1 MDNFNYVF
9 GYMMERAMTM
19 VAYCTLAAVVEKT
32 LKAER
37 EKVRAALGH
46 VRPQENWQDYYNLQ
60 QERLLAGGP
69 FACLFSPVAGYNSPA
84 SSPGSD
90 HGPVLL

>member
-19 VAYCTLAAVVEKT
+19 AAYCALAVAVEKT

-37 EKVRAALGH
+37 EKVAAALGH
-46 VRPQENWQDYYNLQ
+46 EPNQENWQYYYELQ
-60 QERLLAGGP
+60 QEKTNRQKTRQREADREKLRHLVMGEEDA
-69 FACLFSPVAGYNSPA
+69 A
-84 SSPGSD
+84 SNTG
-90 HGPVLL
+90 

>member
-1 MDNFNYVF
+1 MDELNYVF

-46 VRPQENWQDYYNLQ
+46 DPTQENWQDYYNLQ
-60 QERLLAGGP
+60 QEKTDRQKARQREVDREKLRRLVMGEGD
-69 FACLFSPVAGYNSPA
+69 A
-84 SSPGSD
+84 SFNTR
-90 HGPVLL
+90 